1 MPNTRLIN
9 ASTLISNH
17 CHLREGPDQILAYR
31 SILYIA
37 VTTTGAGEI
46 KMTSSECAVH
56 VHVPCMCVSFAVH
69 EANEM
74 VAELQVLVDW
84 QCQPPDSI
92 IARDSNI

>member
-1 MPNTRLIN
+1 MHKTRLIN

-17 CHLREGPDQILAYR
+17 CHEGPDQILAYR

-46 KMTSSECAVH
+46 KMTTSECAVH

-69 EANEM
+69 EPYEM
-74 VAELQVLVDW
+74 VAELQVLG
-84 QCQPPDSI
+84 PDAQKFLRSP
-92 IARDSNI
+92 